1 MSELRL
7 YCDTL
12 MQSVAAVKL
21 SAKADDTPDIEVR
34 KVRER
39 QKYTGLKVTHATHS
53 NRPIQ

>member
-21 SAKADDTPDIEVR
+21 STKADDTPDIEVR